1 MEATTKIKK
10 SVLIRQRKEQEKAQQ
25 GGASVAKLQNCPTSP
40 RKMRLVVDLIRGE
53 NVEKALYILKFT
65 NKEAAIRVEK
75 LLLSAIKNWEAK
87 NEGKRVEDSA
97 LYVSEVL
104 VGGGRQLKRLRPA
117 PQGRG
122 YRIRKRSNHVTL
134 ILGNLKENPI
144 GAPVEDVVEVEE
156 VK

>member
-1 MEATTKIKK
+1 
-10 SVLIRQRKEQEKAQQ
+10 
-25 GGASVAKLQNCPTSP
+25 
-40 RKMRLVVDLIRGE
+40 MRLVVDLIRGV

-87 NEGKRVEDSA
+87 NEGKRVEDSG
-97 LYVSEVL
+97 LFVKEVS
-104 VGGGRQLKRLRPA
+104 VGGGRMAKRLRPA

-134 ILGNLKENPI
+134 IVDSKNENN
-144 GAPVEDVVEVEE
+144 
-156 VK
+156 

>member
-1 MEATTKIKK
+1 MEATTKIKR
-10 SVLIRQRKEQEKAQQ
+10 SVLIRQQKEAAKAEV

-40 RKMRLVVDLIRGE
+40 RKMRLVVDLIRGV

-87 NEGKRVEDSA
+87 NEGKRVEDSG
-97 LYVSEVL
+97 LFVKEVS
-104 VGGGRQLKRLRPA
+104 VGGGRQAKRLRPA

-134 ILGNLKENPI
+134 IVDSKNENN
-144 GAPVEDVVEVEE
+144 
-156 VK
+156 

>member
-25 GGASVAKLQNCPTSP
+25 GGSSVAKLQNCPTSP

-53 NVEKALYILKFT
+53 NVEKALYILKYT

-87 NEGKRVEDSA
+87 NEGKRVEDSG
-97 LYVSEVL
+97 LFVKEIS

-122 YRIRKRSNHVTL
+122 FRIRKRSNHVTL
-134 ILGNLKENPI
+134 IVDSKNDNN
-144 GAPVEDVVEVEE
+144 
-156 VK
+156 